1 MSGLLLAWSM
11 KSGSLVVIA
20 EPIVPITKCRSF
32 GVVAVA
38 HPFAKNGVAEPIVA
52 IAERRSLGAVAE
64 PIVLIAKCR
73 SFGAVMKPFAKDR
86 VAEPM
91 VPITECRS
99 LVAIPKDGVV
109 EPIVLTECRSFG
121 VVTEPIASVVVA
133 SCRLVSGSAGRHLV
147 IGSVWHLVI
156 GGVRLVIG
164 HALG

>member
-52 IAERRSLGAVAE
+52 IAE

-86 VAEPM
+86 VAEPT